1 MDNTD
6 TQHLPCFAKADPM
19 QPRDEVELRDKEPR
33 DNFSGR
39 YLIFVGIVCIGAI
52 ALGDGELRSALISFI
67 KHLLY

>member
-1 MDNTD
+1 
-6 TQHLPCFAKADPM
+6 M